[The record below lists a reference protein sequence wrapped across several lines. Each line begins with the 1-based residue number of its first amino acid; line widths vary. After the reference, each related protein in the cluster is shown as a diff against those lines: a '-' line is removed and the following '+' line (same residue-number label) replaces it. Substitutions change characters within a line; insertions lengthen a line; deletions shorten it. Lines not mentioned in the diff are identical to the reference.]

1 MALSFSQPKQ
11 DEATL
16 VAIRERESD
25 DQICVNVE
33 KVAALVNFDTQ
44 VLGGKSTRNVL
55 VRESKFYCATTVIVG
70 VRKIKDFGS
79 FCLLIGEICLQ
90 TTVEDKLL

>member
-70 VRKIKDFGS
+70 VRKIKDLS
-79 FCLLIGEICLQ
+79 R
-90 TTVEDKLL
+90 